1 MYGNELNTQTT
12 VLTNIEQPTHVE
24 LPMIRTA
31 DLPSIIWIKLA
42 RLADPR
48 AVARRYYMLIKGP
61 VEAYAKENIQP
72 SVE

>member
-12 VLTNIEQPTHVE
+12 VLINIEQLTHVE

-48 AVARRYYMLIKGP
+48 GSGKTNYMLRKGP